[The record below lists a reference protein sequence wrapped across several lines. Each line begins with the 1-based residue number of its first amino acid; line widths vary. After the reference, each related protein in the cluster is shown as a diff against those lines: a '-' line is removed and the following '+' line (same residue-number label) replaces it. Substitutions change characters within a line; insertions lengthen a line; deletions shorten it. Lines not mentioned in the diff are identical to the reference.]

1 MGVTWVQV
9 VQLFISLSILI
20 TLHELGHFVAAK
32 YFKTR
37 VEKFYLFFDFL
48 FPVATIWNFA
58 LFKKKIGDT
67 EYGLGWFPLGGYVKI
82 AGMVDESMDKDQ
94 MSKPPQPWEY
104 RSKPAWQRLIII
116 MGGILVNFFL
126 GMIIFI
132 FVMGIWGE
140 EYLPNENV
148 KYGIACDSIMLK
160 AGLKNGDKLISI
172 DGEKVENFNKV
183 NSILMIDSPKKIEV
197 ERDGTKQEIELTK
210 FMDDKALA
218 RLEKT
223 RKGLVEARFPF
234 VIDSVTNKYLLHA
247 GMNPSG
253 EKLISVNGKKITYY
267 DEFKTEVEKNKGEKI
282 KFITERNNTKKMEY
296 QMTVPSD
303 GIIGFRPKF
312 PTEFLKFE
320 KINYSVLGAIPAGI
334 RMTFSTLSK
343 YVKSLSLLFDKDAQA
358 YKSIG
363 GFGAMASQ
371 TPRDFSME
379 GFLVF
384 TALISI
390 ILAFMNFLPIP
401 MLDGGYVVFILY
413 EMVTKKQPSDRFME
427 ITNSIGMVFL
437 FGLMIFANGND
448 LYKWISKFL

>member
-1 MGVTWVQV
+1 MGTTGVQV
-9 VQLFISLSILI
+9 LQLFISLSILI

-48 FPVATIWNFA
+48 FPLATVWNFA
-58 LFKKKIGDT
+58 LFKKKIGET

-82 AGMVDESMDKDQ
+82 AGMVDESMDKEQ

-140 EYLPNENV
+140 EYLPNQNV
-148 KYGIACDSIMLK
+148 KYGIACDSIMLN
-160 AGLKNGDKLISI
+160 AGLKNGDKLISF
-172 DGEKVENFNKV
+172 DGEKIENFSKV
-183 NSILMIDSPKKIEV
+183 NAKLVFDAPEKIVV
-197 ERDGTKQEIELTK
+197 ERDGAIKEIAIK
-210 FMDDKALA
+210 KYINDKNLA
-218 RLEKT
+218 KIEKA
-223 RKGLVEARFPF
+223 RVPLIAPRFPF
-234 VIDSVTNKYLLHA
+234 KIDSVENRHLIRV
-247 GMNPSG
+247 GMKPSG

-267 DEFKTEVEKNKGEKI
+267 DEFKTEILRNKGKKI
-282 KFITERNNTKKMEY
+282 KFRTKRDSLTIEY
-296 QMTVPSD
+296 GMTVPED
-303 GIIGFRPKF
+303 GILKF
-312 PTEFLKFE
+312 KTDGPADYLKFE
-320 KINYSVLGAIPAGI
+320 RIDYGFFGAIPAGI
-334 RMTFSTLSK
+334 RVTFEKLTG
-343 YVKSLSLLFDKDAQA
+343 YVKSLSLLFDSEAQA

-363 GFGAMASQ
+363 GFGSMAKA
-371 TPRDFSME
+371 TPEDFSIE

-384 TALISI
+384 TAVISI

-413 EMVTKKQPSDRFME
+413 EMITKKQPSEKFME
-427 ITNSIGMVFL
+427 ITNYFGMIFL
-437 FGLMIFANGND
+437 FGLMIYANGND
-448 LYKWISKFL
+448 IYKAIFGRW